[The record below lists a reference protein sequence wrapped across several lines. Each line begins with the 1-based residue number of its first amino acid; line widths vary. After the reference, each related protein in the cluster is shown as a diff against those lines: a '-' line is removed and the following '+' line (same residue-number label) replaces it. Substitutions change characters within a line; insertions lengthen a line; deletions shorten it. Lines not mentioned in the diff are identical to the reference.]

1 MSNSPMKERP
11 LSPHLSIYKPML
23 TMMMSIVHRVTG
35 VGLYFGMALF
45 VWWLFSAA
53 PSQSS
58 FEFVQG
64 FFGSGVGRLGW
75 FGCPWAL
82 VHHALGGRR
91 QLLWDTGRGFDLVKV
106 EWMAR
111 ATIAGSVT
119 LTLLIWIAAY
129 AAR

>member
-1 MSNSPMKERP
+1 MANSPMKERP

-23 TMMMSIVHRVTG
+23 TMTMSIIHRITG

-53 PSQSS
+53 HSQSY
-58 FEFVQG
+58 FDFVQG
-64 FFGSGVGRLGW
+64 FIGSWFGRLVL
-75 FGCPWAL
+75 FGFTWAL
-82 VHHALGGRR
+82 VHHALGGLRH
-91 QLLWDTGRGFDLVKV
+91 LLWDTGRGFDLVKI

-111 ATIAGSVT
+111 ANIAGSVT

>member
-1 MSNSPMKERP
+1 MANTPMKERP

-23 TMMMSIVHRVTG
+23 TTMMSIMHRITG
-35 VGLYFGMALF
+35 MGLYFGMALL

-53 PSQSS
+53 HSQSY
-58 FEFVQG
+58 FDFVQG
-64 FFGSGVGRLGW
+64 FIGSWFGRLVL
-75 FGCPWAL
+75 FGFTWAL
-82 VHHALGGRR
+82 VHHALGGLRH
-91 QLLWDTGRGFDLVKV
+91 LLWDTGRGFDLVKV

-111 ATIAGSVT
+111 ATIAGSIT